1 MSIDKSTILNAL
13 KEYFILFIGVFL
25 SLIITLINN
34 YIFKINQPY
43 PDSEYEI
50 NIDTFSV
57 FILYVTASGYFIN
70 IFTPIL
76 GIFFK
81 KIYENVFK
89 IFIFINGC
97 WVVVFIIEDRTDLLL
112 TVFSVGVPL
121 HVAYFIALREN
132 KKFWKSHTEKT
143 D

>member
-76 GIFFK
+76 GIF
-81 KIYENVFK
+81 
-89 IFIFINGC
+89 
-97 WVVVFIIEDRTDLLL
+97 L
-112 TVFSVGVPL
+112 
-121 HVAYFIALREN
+121 
-132 KKFWKSHTEKT
+132 KKFMKMYLKFLFL
-143 D
+143 

>member
-1 MSIDKSTILNAL
+1 MEFSMRIDKTAILNAL
-13 KEYFILFIGVFL
+13 KEYFILFIGVFS
-25 SLIITLINN
+25 SLIVTLINN

-57 FILYVTASGYFIN
+57 FIVYVTASGYFIN
-70 IFTPIL
+70 IVTPIL
-76 GIFFK
+76 GIFLK

-89 IFIFINGC
+89 IFIFINGS
-97 WVVVFIIEDRTDLLL
+97 WVVVFIIADMTDLFL
-112 TVFSVGVPL
+112 TVFSVGLPL

-132 KKFWKSHTEKT
+132 EKCWKE
-143 D
+143 

>member
-13 KEYFILFIGVFL
+13 KEYFIIFIGVFL

-43 PDSEYEI
+43 PDSEYKM

-57 FILYVTASGYFIN
+57 FITYVIASGYFIN
-70 IFTPIL
+70 IFIPIL
-76 GIFFK
+76 GIFLK
-81 KIYENVFK
+81 KIYKNLFK
-89 IFIFINGC
+89 IFIFINGF
-97 WVVVFIIEDRTDLLL
+97 WVVVFIIEDMTDLFL
-112 TVFSVGVPL
+112 TVFSVGLPL

-132 KKFWKSHTEKT
+132 KKFWKSHIEKT